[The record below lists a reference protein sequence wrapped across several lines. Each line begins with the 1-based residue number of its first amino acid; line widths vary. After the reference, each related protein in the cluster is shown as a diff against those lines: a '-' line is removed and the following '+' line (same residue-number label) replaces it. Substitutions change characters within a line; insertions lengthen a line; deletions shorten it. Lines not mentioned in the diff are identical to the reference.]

1 MFATTNN
8 YDSSEV
14 TVKKKGIDKGIF
26 SRLPGPWHLIDL
38 NLAHRTATVEEEEL
52 FFAENGQVDES
63 QETSSV
69 VLQVDY

>member
-1 MFATTNN
+1 MGYAYSRGYIYSN
-8 YDSSEV
+8 SKV
-14 TVKKKGIDKGIF
+14 DKGIF
-26 SRLPGPWHLIDL
+26 SRLLGLWHLIDL